1 MTFDDEEPDMTRLSL
16 YDPFAEVFP
25 ELFRGLVPSARSPE
39 RTALELR
46 VDVKESPNAYTVS
59 AEIPGIPKEDIH
71 VEIEGNRVSISGEIK
86 RESEKKEGE
95 QVLRTERYYGAVS
108 RSFAL
113 ANEIDEAKAEAKYE
127 HGVLTLTLPKKAV
140 AGGRKLAIS

>member
-1 MTFDDEEPDMTRLSL
+1 MTRLSL

-25 ELFRGLVPSARSPE
+25 ELFRGFAAAPRGAE
-39 RTALELR
+39 RPVLELR
-46 VDVKESPNAYTVS
+46 VDVKESAGEYTVS
-59 AEIPGIPKEDIH
+59 AEIPGIAKDDIS

-113 ANEIDEAKAEAKYE
+113 ANEVDEAKSQAKYE
-127 HGVLTLTLPKKAV
+127 NGVLTLTLPKKAT
-140 AGGRKLAIS
+140 ASGRRLSIS